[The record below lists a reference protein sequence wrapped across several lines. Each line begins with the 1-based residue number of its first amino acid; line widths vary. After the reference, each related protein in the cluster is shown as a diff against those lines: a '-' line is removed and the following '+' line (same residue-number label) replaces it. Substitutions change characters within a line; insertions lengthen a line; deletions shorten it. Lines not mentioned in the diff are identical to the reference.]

1 MGIYNSLPI
10 VARALSSQ
18 IGLNVSVG
26 GNEAYATETG
36 AGFLINLPFFK
47 DAEMLANPLL
57 GYAVHEAAHIRFTDF
72 GDLKIFIQ
80 EHMESDKYN
89 VEVLRHLVNL
99 CEDLRIERA
108 MSCRYPGT
116 LKYLNSLNHFLF
128 SEEAESCDKASSV
141 FLDTLL
147 TCGLN
152 RFNGLTIPTKQ
163 VREDF
168 ERIFGLELYDKAM
181 TVMAEAVQAT
191 SIKKV
196 FEVAC
201 RLYDLAVDAFNETN
215 EQEEPPQDD
224 NQGADYGDSKGDD
237 SSSEPSQSSDSS
249 DKNGDVQTVSSGGN
263 GGSPSSSAGQNGPS
277 SDPDGNTGG
286 APDKEHGQN
295 DSDDENDNSSSTSAN
310 RNTPASD
317 SGDNKA
323 GASQPGSNASGEA
336 SVVNMSQGGKDPFEG
351 TTSNDLGR
359 TGQNTSDKLNQLI
372 KDKVPPHQRIVSPTP
387 YSVAPAKRH
396 DTGNASVSLGVQ
408 MATGLRQSLHGL
420 LQGVRAVRRTH
431 RETGRK
437 LDSRLVT
444 SAMLG
449 NTRLFK
455 HKSKAVD
462 VSSAFTIL
470 LDSSGSMSRSVKEA
484 EAAVV
489 SMLYAL
495 DGIQGVTTSAYHFP
509 HAAHNSVGLLK
520 GREQTLRTAIGT
532 HQFGIGTQGCTPLC
546 ESLWPALADLTS
558 AKADRHVLVI
568 ATDGQPDD
576 MASARAMI
584 QSAKDDDI
592 IVIGIG
598 FGDASDHMMK
608 SLFGDIGVSVGSV
621 SALRSKLFEVTRKAL
636 MS

>member
-1 MGIYNSLPI
+1 
-10 VARALSSQ
+10 
-18 IGLNVSVG
+18 
-26 GNEAYATETG
+26 
-36 AGFLINLPFFK
+36 
-47 DAEMLANPLL
+47 
-57 GYAVHEAAHIRFTDF
+57 
-72 GDLKIFIQ
+72 
-80 EHMESDKYN
+80 MESDKYN

-237 SSSEPSQSSDSS
+237 SSSDPGQSSDSS
-249 DKNGDVQTVSSGGN
+249 DKNGDGQTVSSGGN

-310 RNTPASD
+310 RNTPASTLVTT
-317 SGDNKA
+317 KPELPIRA
-323 GASQPGSNASGEA
+323 KCLGEA
-336 SVVNMSQGGKDPFEG
+336 SSVTCPGGKDPFEG

-444 SAMLG
+444 SAMLQ
-449 NTRLFK
+449 
-455 HKSKAVD
+455 
-462 VSSAFTIL
+462 
-470 LDSSGSMSRSVKEA
+470 
-484 EAAVV
+484 
-489 SMLYAL
+489 YA
-495 DGIQGVTTSAYHFP
+495 SF
-509 HAAHNSVGLLK
+509 
-520 GREQTLRTAIGT
+520 
-532 HQFGIGTQGCTPLC
+532 
-546 ESLWPALADLTS
+546 
-558 AKADRHVLVI
+558 
-568 ATDGQPDD
+568 
-576 MASARAMI
+576 
-584 QSAKDDDI
+584 
-592 IVIGIG
+592 
-598 FGDASDHMMK
+598 
-608 SLFGDIGVSVGSV
+608 
-621 SALRSKLFEVTRKAL
+621 
-636 MS
+636 